1 MKRIRLPHL
10 PGKVVSSK
18 SNESKIL
25 STKDG
30 SIFPVYMCLSSFWN
44 FGAFCKMVSKKTILS
59 ETPDQSWYLSL
70 SWDNRR
76 KIEHTDSDNKN
87 KTNISHPFNPPHY
100 FWFTMALSGPDPQ
113 QWQIAHL
120 IVSRPINQGGSSPL
134 RQMVKLWLT
143 VPSHWMDVWLCI
155 NYLQVCRAKCD
166 IALYWK
172 QNKRTSQ
179 FFNL

>member
-1 MKRIRLPHL
+1 M
-10 PGKVVSSK
+10 
-18 SNESKIL
+18 L
-25 STKDG
+25 STNNG

-59 ETPDQSWYLSL
+59 ETPGQSWYLSL

-87 KTNISHPFNPPHY
+87 KTNISHPLNPPHY

-134 RQMVKLWLT
+134 RQMVKLCTDSPFTLDGCVIVYQLFTSVSSQMWHCL
-143 VPSHWMDVWLCI
+143 VLE
-155 NYLQVCRAKCD
+155 AK
-166 IALYWK
+166 
-172 QNKRTSQ
+172 
-179 FFNL
+179 

>member
-1 MKRIRLPHL
+1 M
-10 PGKVVSSK
+10 
-18 SNESKIL
+18 L
-25 STKDG
+25 STNNG

-59 ETPDQSWYLSL
+59 ETPGQSWYLSL

-120 IVSRPINQGGSSPL
+120 IVSRRDPALSDRWWSFA
-134 RQMVKLWLT
+134 MT
-143 VPSHWMDVWLCI
+143 VSSHWMDVWLCI

>member
-1 MKRIRLPHL
+1 M
-10 PGKVVSSK
+10 
-18 SNESKIL
+18 L
-25 STKDG
+25 STNNG

-59 ETPDQSWYLSL
+59 ETPGQSWYLSL

-120 IVSRPINQGGSSPL
+120 IVSRPINQEGSSPL
-134 RQMVKLWLT
+134 RQMVR
-143 VPSHWMDVWLCI
+143 LCADSPFTLDGCVI
-155 NYLQVCRAKCD
+155 VYQLFTSVSSQMWHCLVLEAK
-166 IALYWK
+166 
-172 QNKRTSQ
+172 
-179 FFNL
+179 